1 MATLYLHIQSFFR
14 SLPKITLIY
23 TLAIILSS
31 YNPPKGWIERVNV
44 EFDWLTAKLPNE
56 KIALYIVNDGSAE
69 SIADTIFANNSIF
82 ILNRN
87 QNRGKGFT
95 LREGVGMAAADKI
108 IYTDIDFPYD
118 RASFL
123 AVYKALENADLAI
136 GVRAEDYYHQMPKIR
151 VWVSKS
157 FRFLI
162 RYMLNIPTDDTQCG
176 LKGFNTKGKV
186 VFLSTTIDRYLFDL
200 EFVFLAAKSKL
211 SIVKVPVNLREG
223 VILSKLNMRI
233 LATEALNFLGLF
245 VRSLFS

>member
-1 MATLYLHIQSFFR
+1 MYLHIQSFFR
-14 SLPKITLIY
+14 SLPKINAIY
-23 TLAIILSS
+23 TLAIILPS
-31 YNPPKGWIERVNV
+31 YNPPKGWIERIIA
-44 EFDWLTAKLPNE
+44 EFNWIVAELPNE

-69 SIADTIFANNSIF
+69 NIAETTFSNNDIF

-95 LREGVGMAAADKI
+95 LREGVSMAEVDKI

-136 GVRAEDYYHQMPKIR
+136 GVRSEDYYHHMPKIR

-162 RYMLNIPTDDTQCG
+162 RFMLNIPTDDTQCG
-176 LKGFNTKGKV
+176 LKGFNSRGKA

-200 EFVFLAAKSKL
+200 EFVFLAAKKKL
-211 SIVKVPVNLREG
+211 SIVKVPVSLREG
-223 VILSKLNMRI
+223 VVLSKLNMRI
-233 LATEALNFLGLF
+233 LGTEALNFLGLF
-245 VRSLFS
+245 VKALFS